1 MTADRLHQVP
11 ALIPLGELSAL
22 VTESLKSGSLP
33 LRGSR
38 RSGVMRQCLGTDPRC
53 LYSYR
58 TSALRSLR
66 LRVLAS
72 HLGRPGTP
80 RLVGLRSKASLVP
93 YSMSRVFYLRVDP
106 LSTIFHKL
114 SKKTPRPPE
123 IGATRHCNGPAKT
136 FSRELRWRF

>member
-80 RLVGLRSKASLVP
+80 RLVGLRSKASLGP
-93 YSMSRVFYLRVDP
+93 NHPQPHGQARARRPPFSFAHTEKAMAGTT
-106 LSTIFHKL
+106 LSTF
-114 SKKTPRPPE
+114 RP
-123 IGATRHCNGPAKT
+123 
-136 FSRELRWRF
+136 LR